1 MNFSTQKSKKGIW
14 KTADTNF
21 DVDSKFSISTGLTTS
36 SSVSRS
42 SVMKSKISSISSKSN
57 ISSKSKS
64 PSEPPVAASA
74 RFCKIYSTLY
84 KKIQNQYRIGSN
96 IDLTPFL
103 NTFRTITSQ
112 HFKKVNIDKWFS
124 LYFMIFVKCKLVL
137 L

>member
-1 MNFSTQKSKKGIW
+1 MNLSTQKSKKGIS

-21 DVDSKFSISTGLTTS
+21 DVDSKFSISTSLTTS
-36 SSVSRS
+36 SSVSKS

-64 PSEPPVAASA
+64 FSSEPPVASSA

-112 HFKKVNIDKWFS
+112 HFKKVNIDKCIYKVVF
-124 LYFMIFVKCKLVL
+124 YDICKM
-137 L
+137 